1 SSDVCSSDLVT
12 FVYCLTGVVSEQ
24 CVRCA
29 CRKSFTV
36 PKCGVQSV
44 SAHLGLDVRHR
55 LYLLFFVRGQVS
67 LVVSPFSPFKCML
80 YVYHVP
86 CEVCM
91 SVTHVCYTHLLFKSI

>member
-1 SSDVCSSDLVT
+1 M
-12 FVYCLTGVVSEQ
+12 
-24 CVRCA
+24 
-29 CRKSFTV
+29 V

-67 LVVSPFSPFKCML
+67 LVLSPFSPLNVCYMYTMF
-80 YVYHVP
+80 YVCP

-91 SVTHVCYTHLLFKSI
+91 SVTYVCYTHLLFKSI